1 VGNIYSVKTVR
12 GLLMHDSTPEQLRFP
27 PLSGYTV
34 RADFDGGALSSDFG
48 ALLLR
53 GIDRQI
59 GFTER
64 LAAAVRDKRHP
75 SYIDHPL
82 RDLFAQRIYQIASGY
97 ADGNDANSLRHD
109 PMFKLSVERIPLDP
123 TQDLASAPT
132 FSRLEHSVTRPD
144 LYRLTQAFVDH
155 FIASYPEPPAA
166 IVLDIDHS
174 ADPTHGQQE
183 FAFYNHY
190 YQSYC
195 YLPLFIFEGTS
206 HALVTACLRPGKRPP
221 GAENAMILV
230 RLLSYLRRH
239 WPYTHILV
247 RGDSHFATPEV
258 LAVLTQRRWV
268 DFVFGLAGN
277 PVLLRQA
284 GPVME
289 EARRL
294 FQQQTVVAA
303 AYGDPPPASSRVYED
318 FPYAA
323 ASWDQ
328 PWRVIVKAEVMAAGD
343 NPRFVVTSL
352 EAPSPQ
358 QLYEDLYCARGNCE
372 NAIKAV
378 KCDLHS
384 DRTSDTTFL
393 ANATRLLLA
402 CGAYVLHHALRTHT
416 LAHTALATAQ
426 PSTVMLTL
434 FKVAT
439 HVKQYKD
446 RILLHLPTS
455 CPVKALLQRI
465 TTLLMAIPVP
475 TMNTS

>member
-1 VGNIYSVKTVR
+1 MSY
-12 GLLMHDSTPEQLRFP
+12 STPEQLHFP

-48 ALLLR
+48 TLLLR

-97 ADGNDANSLRHD
+97 ADGNDANTLRHD
-109 PMFKLSVERIPLDP
+109 PMFKLSIERVPLDP
-123 TQDLASAPT
+123 AQDLASAPT
-132 FSRLEHSVTRPD
+132 FSRLEHSVTRTD
-144 LYRLTQAFVDH
+144 LYRLTHAFVDH
-155 FIASYPEPPAA
+155 FIASYPEPPPA

-183 FAFYNHY
+183 FAFYNHH

-221 GAENAMILV
+221 GAENAMILA

-258 LAVLTQRRWV
+258 MEVIAPRRRI

-284 GPVME
+284 APVMH
-289 EARRL
+289 EARAL
-294 FQQQTVVAA
+294 FRQQTAVAH
-303 AYGDPPPASSRVYED
+303 AYGESLPPSSRLYEE
-318 FPYAA
+318 FAYAA
-323 ASWDQ
+323 ASWPQ
-328 PWRVIVKAEVMAAGD
+328 QWRVIVKAEVMAAGD

-352 EAPSPQ
+352 AEPPPQ
-358 QLYEDLYCARGNCE
+358 QVYEEIYCARGNCE
-372 NAIKAV
+372 NDIKAV
-378 KCDLHS
+378 KCDLRS
-384 DRTSDTTFL
+384 DRTSATTFL

-402 CGAYVLHHALRTHT
+402 CAAYVLHHALRTHT
-416 LAHTALATAQ
+416 LVHTALATAQ
-426 PSTVMLTL
+426 PSTVILTL

-455 CPVKALLQRI
+455 CPVKALLHRV
-465 TTLLMAIPVP
+465 TTLLTAIPGP
-475 TMNTS
+475 ALNTS

>member
-1 VGNIYSVKTVR
+1 
-12 GLLMHDSTPEQLRFP
+12 MQDSTPAQLRFP
-27 PLSGYTV
+27 PLSGYPV
-34 RADFDGGALSSDFG
+34 RADVDGGALSSDFG

-59 GFTER
+59 RFTER

-75 SYIDHPL
+75 ASIDHPL
-82 RDLFAQRIYQIASGY
+82 RDLFAQRLYQIASGY
-97 ADGNDANSLRHD
+97 ADGNDANSLRPD
-109 PMFKLSVERIPLDP
+109 PLFKLSVERVPLEP

-132 FSRLEHSVTRPD
+132 FSRLEPSVTRPD
-144 LYRLTQAFVDH
+144 LSRLTRAFVDQ
-155 FIASYPEPPAA
+155 FIAGYPEPPAA
-166 IVLDIDHS
+166 IVLDMDHS

-183 FAFYNHY
+183 LAFYNHY
-190 YQSYC
+190 YQSDC

-221 GAENAMILV
+221 GLENAMLLV
-230 RLLSYLRRH
+230 RLLAYLRRH

-247 RGDSHFATPEV
+247 RGDSHCATPEV
-258 LAVLTQRRWV
+258 LEGLAQRRGV
-268 DFVFGLAGN
+268 DLVFGLAGN

-284 GPVME
+284 GPVMQ
-289 EARRL
+289 EARAL
-294 FQQQTVVAA
+294 FQQQTAVAT
-303 AYGDPPPASSRVYED
+303 AYGEAPPASRRVYEA

-343 NPRFVVTSL
+343 NPRCVVTSL

-358 QLYEDLYCARGNCE
+358 QVYEELYCARGNCE
-372 NAIKAV
+372 NDIKAV
-378 KCDLHS
+378 KGELHS
-384 DRTSDTTFL
+384 DRTSDTPFL
-393 ANATRLLLA
+393 ANAVRLLLA
-402 CGAYVLHHALRTHT
+402 CGASVLHHALRTHT

-439 HVKQYKD
+439 HVKHYKD
-446 RILLHLPTS
+446 RVLLHLPTS
-455 CPVKALLQRI
+455 CPVKALLHRV
-465 TTLLMAIPVP
+465 TRLLMALPVP
-475 TMNTS
+475 PLNTS